1 MAWNRPT
8 RGYSSVPDVI
18 VATIVV
24 LLCIFG
30 DPSHHPSASSAHV
43 DAFIPISCEHQH
55 RRRLRY
61 TKQRQSILQT
71 ATEEAQVTL
80 TDSSEDVRDNPANS
94 ILTTAVL
101 KIAYDGTHFRGWTGG
116 KHPFIA
122 NHHNTTNQTNKTNSS
137 RGGNNKHNPKRQSRR
152 SRTLQRKGGGY
163 GKNSNKVRTV
173 EQTIRVVL
181 AKVYGNVNP
190 NQIVMDSC
198 SRTDAGVHATHL
210 VAQFYCYST
219 NISNDME
226 VTSSPMQWNQMR
238 PNSTNDSSNFLPL
251 PFASSLS
258 KLVFVLNRML
268 PPDVRVMAASPA
280 PFVPESTPM
289 RSLPDTDGD
298 DEIYEQSTSTSRAYQ
313 AFHPTLHV
321 RSKTYIYQ
329 FAIGP
334 VHDPIRSQ
342 YVWHLDGSSGRA
354 VGMNGSR
361 FCLERAVLASKLFV
375 IGGCTSQPRDFAA
388 FKSSFRGNERGRVQS
403 TTCTMWRCDILQ
415 EEKELL
421 PSWERKR
428 INQVN
433 AKNTKYGSRL
443 GDGGISFRPV
453 DNFMSDSSNAI
464 NGLMESPQSFSVVI
478 TGDRFLYKMVRN
490 IVGTIVAVGCGHLE
504 VNDVQMALHT
514 GKWGDNIGAV
524 EEEESKSS
532 DDFTSS
538 HVKSN
543 STRIIRRICAP
554 ARGLSLHEVEYP
566 PAIEFRWQTG

>member
-101 KIAYDGTHFRGWTGG
+101 KIAYDGTH
-116 KHPFIA
+116 
-122 NHHNTTNQTNKTNSS
+122 
-137 RGGNNKHNPKRQSRR
+137 
-152 SRTLQRKGGGY
+152 L
-163 GKNSNKVRTV
+163 
-173 EQTIRVVL
+173 L

-219 NISNDME
+219 NLSNDME
-226 VTSSPMQWNQMR
+226 VT
-238 PNSTNDSSNFLPL
+238 
-251 PFASSLS
+251 SLS

-280 PFVPESTPM
+280 PF
-289 RSLPDTDGD
+289 
-298 DEIYEQSTSTSRAYQ
+298 

-361 FCLERAVLASKLFV
+361 FCLER
-375 IGGCTSQPRDFAA
+375 
-388 FKSSFRGNERGRVQS
+388 
-403 TTCTMWRCDILQ
+403 
-415 EEKELL
+415 
-421 PSWERKR
+421 
-428 INQVN
+428 
-433 AKNTKYGSRL
+433 
-443 GDGGISFRPV
+443 DGGISFRPV

-543 STRIIRRICAP
+543 STCIIRRICAP